1 MTTLTEKYIDAVNN
15 ADLAGLIALFAPTAT
30 LSQKDRLYEGADQI
44 AGFYRELWLP
54 GPSAHEVERQ
64 FVDGDAL
71 IVQFKAVSPTG
82 EMRHAVDVFI
92 VKNTLIETLEIYY
105 R

>member
-1 MTTLTEKYIDAVNN
+1 METLTEKYIDAVNN
-15 ADLAGLIALFAPTAT
+15 ADLAGLIALFEPTAT
-30 LSQKDRLYEGADQI
+30 LSQKGRLYEGTDQI
-44 AGFYRELWLP
+44 ADFYRELWLP

-64 FVDGDAL
+64 FVDGNAV

-82 EMRHAVDVFI
+82 EIRHAVDVFI
-92 VKNTLIETLEIYY
+92 VKGNLFESLEIYY

>member
-1 MTTLTEKYIDAVNN
+1 MRTLTEKYIDAVNK
-15 ADLAGLIALFAPTAT
+15 ADINELIALFAPTAT
-30 LSQKDRLYEGADQI
+30 LSQRDRLYEGTDQI

-64 FVDGDAL
+64 FADGNAL
-71 IVQFKAVSPTG
+71 IVQFKAVGPTG
-82 EMRHAVDVFI
+82 EIRHAVDVFI
-92 VKNTLIETLEIYY
+92 ITNTLVESLEIYY